1 MMDHMPDL
9 FSVIVPTIILL
20 GLLIFVHELGHFLV
34 AKYYKVR
41 VEVFSLGFGKKLFSF
56 RRGDTEYCIS
66 AIPLGGYVKMFGD
79 DPSAELSDEDRAGSF
94 LHKPVGQRIAIVL
107 AGPLMNLF
115 FAVVLYAAIA
125 LMGEKSLMPVVGDL
139 DPKSPAAA
147 AGFLPGDTI
156 TSVDTTQI
164 QTWSELE
171 RSIAERG
178 GKALRFEV
186 LRENGTPQTL
196 EVVASVGPNPNP
208 LAWNREAGQIEG
220 LTPYSTS
227 SVIAVRSAESPA
239 GRAGLRTGDQIV
251 KLNSTPIHRKREM
264 LNVIGSFMSGD
275 RVEIEVKRG
284 LLEALEEGSLDDIK
298 YQTTQ
303 FTVEIPAS
311 ARGQAGLEALQAL
324 GLDSPEMYVARVVKD
339 TPAAKAG
346 LQRGDKIVTV
356 NGESVASFAE
366 VQKLIQASKGEAPVA
381 FGLLRNG
388 QTTPLEI
395 KPDVKK
401 RMNSRGQE
409 EVRFEIGFM
418 PLIDFEEPKVFEKR
432 TGNPVAALERGIERS
447 WEMSNAVVV
456 GFVRLFQGEVSS
468 KNIGGILS
476 IGAMAKRSW
485 SSGIDQFFLAMAVI
499 SINLFVLN
507 LLPVPVLDGGHLIFY
522 SLEAIR
528 GAPLSMKKLEL
539 AQKVGAALLV
549 GLMVFALYNDI
560 TRLIF
565 R

>member
-1 MMDHMPDL
+1 MPDL

-115 FAVVLYAAIA
+115 FAVILYAAIA
-125 LMGEKSLMPVVGDL
+125 LMGERSLVPVIGDL

-147 AGFLPGDTI
+147 AGFMPGDTI
-156 TSVDTTQI
+156 TAVDTKRVE
-164 QTWSELE
+164 TWSDLE

-178 GKALRFEV
+178 GQALKFEV
-186 LRENGTPQTL
+186 LREDGTPQTL
-196 EVVASVGPNPNP
+196 EVKATVGPNPNP
-208 LAWNREAGQIEG
+208 LSWDREAGQIEG
-220 LTPYSTS
+220 LTPYSSS
-227 SVIAVRSAESPA
+227 SVIAVQSSESAA
-239 GRAGLRTGDQIV
+239 GRAGLRTGDQII
-251 KLNSTPIHRKREM
+251 KLNSTTIHRKREL
-264 LNVIGSFMSGD
+264 LNVIGSFAANEKF
-275 RVEIEVKRG
+275 EIEVKRG
-284 LLEALEEGSLDDIK
+284 LLEALEQGSLDDIRYETLK
-298 YQTTQ
+298 
-303 FTVEIPAS
+303 FTIEVPAA
-311 ARGQAGLEALQAL
+311 ARGESGLAALRSL
-324 GLDSPEMYVARVVKD
+324 GLDSSEMYVARVVKD

-346 LQRGDKIVTV
+346 LQRGDKIVSV
-356 NGESVASFAE
+356 NGESVASFTE

-388 QTTPLEI
+388 ATTPLEI

-432 TGNPVAALERGIERS
+432 TGNPIAALERGVERS
-447 WEMSNAVVV
+447 WEMSNAVIV

>member
-1 MMDHMPDL
+1 MPDL

-41 VEVFSLGFGKKLFSF
+41 VEVFSLGFGKKLISF

-115 FAVVLYAAIA
+115 FAIILYAAIA
-125 LMGEKSLMPVVGDL
+125 IMGERSLMPIVGDL
-139 DPKSPAAA
+139 EPQSPAAV
-147 AGFLPGDTI
+147 AGFMPGDTI
-156 TSVDTTQI
+156 TAVDTTRI
-164 QTWSELE
+164 QTWSDLE
-171 RSIAERG
+171 RHIGGLG
-178 GKALRFEV
+178 GKDLKFEI
-186 LRENGTPQTL
+186 LREDGTPKTL
-196 EVVASVGPNPNP
+196 RVTPSIGPNPNP
-208 LAWNREAGQIEG
+208 LSWDREAGQIEG
-220 LTPYSTS
+220 LTPYSSS
-227 SVIAVRSAESPA
+227 SVIAVQSSESAA
-239 GRAGLRTGDQIV
+239 GKAGLRTGDQIV
-251 KLNSTPIHRKREM
+251 KLNSTTVHRRRE
-264 LNVIGSFMSGD
+264 LNTLIGGFTNNDSFE
-275 RVEIEVKRG
+275 VEVKRG
-284 LLEALEEGSLDDIK
+284 LLEALEKGSLDDIQYETLK
-298 YQTTQ
+298 FSVAVPQ
-303 FTVEIPAS
+303 S
-311 ARGQAGLEALQAL
+311 ARGQKDVAALQAL
-324 GLDSPEMYVARVVKD
+324 GIDTPEMYVARVVKD
-339 TPAAKAG
+339 TPASKAG
-346 LQRGDKIVTV
+346 LLAGDKIVSV
-356 NGESVASFAE
+356 NGESVTSFAE
-366 VQKLIQASKGEAPVA
+366 VQKLIQTSKGESPVA

-388 QTTPLEI
+388 TSTPLEI

-418 PLIDFEEPKVFEKR
+418 PLIDFEDPKVFEKR
-432 TGNPVAALERGIERS
+432 TGNPIAALQRGVERS

-499 SINLFVLN
+499 SINLFILN

-522 SLEAIR
+522 TFEAIR
-528 GAPLSMKKLEL
+528 GAPLSMKNLEL